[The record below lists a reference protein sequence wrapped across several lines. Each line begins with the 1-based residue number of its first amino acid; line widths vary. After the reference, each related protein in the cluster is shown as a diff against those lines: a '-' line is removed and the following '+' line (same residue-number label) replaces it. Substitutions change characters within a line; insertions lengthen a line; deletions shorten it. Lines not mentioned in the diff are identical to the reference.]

1 LERRLEPLV
10 QLAEL
15 ASRGATDLEDQAVTG
30 ETVTVGKQLD
40 LPTIARFGVTLRPW
54 QLTDA
59 PALRE
64 ACGDQRIMRF
74 TTVPGVFTEAAA
86 IDWINRARQRAEDGT
101 AMVLAIVEAGERFP
115 IGMVGLFGLDRADD
129 SARLG
134 YWLVDHARGRGIAT
148 AAARSLTDWAFAR
161 LGLSHVV
168 IDREASNIGSAGV
181 AQKLGAIETGAHL
194 VEYQGAEVEL
204 IRYVVPGPRA

>member
-1 LERRLEPLV
+1 M
-10 QLAEL
+10 
-15 ASRGATDLEDQAVTG
+15 TG
-30 ETVTVGKQLD
+30 ETVAVGKQLEP
-40 LPTIARFGVTLRPW
+40 PTIGGSGITLRPW
-54 QLTDA
+54 QMSDA

-64 ACGDQRIMRF
+64 ACGDQEIMRF
-74 TTVPGVFTEAAA
+74 TTVPAVFTDEAAT
-86 IDWINRARQRAEDGT
+86 DWINRARQRAEDGT

-115 IGMVGLFGLDRADD
+115 IGMVGLFGLDHAED

-148 AAARSLTDWAFAR
+148 AAALSLTEWAFAR

-168 IDREASNIGSAGV
+168 IDREASNLASAGV
-181 AQKLGAIETGAHL
+181 AQKLGAIETGARL

-204 IRYVVPGPRA
+204 VRYVVHGPGA